1 MKSAYSHLLAERRD
15 TLRQELENALQGRKE
30 FVWEVGCGHGHFLT
44 AYAAAHPEQC
54 CVGLDLVGERIERA
68 RRKQARAGLPN
79 LHFLRGEA
87 RLFLEVM
94 PTGTRFS
101 RLFVL
106 FPDPWPKLRH
116 QKHRI
121 LQKQFLDSASAWAT
135 PGCRLCFRTDYRPY
149 FEEAQVALGAHPQ
162 WKLVAE
168 PWPFEFATVFQQRA
182 SGFDSLIAVREGDDY

>member
-1 MKSAYSHLLAERRD
+1 MKAAYRHLLAERRE
-15 TLRQELENALQGRKE
+15 TLRLELENALQGRNE
-30 FVWEVGCGHGHFLT
+30 LVGEVGCGHGHFLT
-44 AYAAAHPEQC
+44 AYAAAHPAQC
-54 CVGLDLVGERIERA
+54 CVGIDLVGERIERA

-94 PTGTRFS
+94 PAGTRFT

-121 LQKQFLDSASAWAT
+121 LQTQFLDSVAARAA
-135 PGCRLCFRTDYRPY
+135 PGCRLYFRTDYRPY
-149 FEEAQVALGAHPQ
+149 FEEVQVTLGAHSQ

-168 PWPFEFATVFQQRA
+168 PWPFEFSTVFQQRA
-182 SGFDSLIAVREGDDY
+182 PSFDSLIAAREGGDH